1 MSHVSRCFKKASVWT
16 SIFLGIHVSDLNKK
30 KLWNKVAKN
39 CHVICEERSNYRC
52 FCPFSKLSAQW
63 ADCGSSMVMWL
74 AKKTYFWTL
83 LESHQ
88 ILPVMLF
95 NQDDLSDFN
104 QSHKS
109 TLLSEP
115 WLKQC
120 RYACTT
126 LIHMYSMRTLKFFFV
141 VISWW
146 CSSILLYIGS
156 FL

>member
-1 MSHVSRCFKKASVWT
+1 MD
-16 SIFLGIHVSDLNKK
+16 IHLLRYSCQWFEQK
-30 KLWNKVAKN
+30 KLWNKLAKN

-120 RYACTT
+120 RYARTT
-126 LIHMYSMRTLKFFFV
+126 LIHMYSMITLSYSRFKVF
-141 VISWW
+141 
-146 CSSILLYIGS
+146 CSNFMMMY
-156 FL
+156 